1 MTETGAFQN
10 NWERPNEKTI
20 NGIPVSRMHKL
31 IEKNSDRYVGIFE
44 KNEDKKVFA
53 NLNFAAMF
61 FSIYWFFYRKMYLY
75 GIIFLIAA
83 TALSF
88 VSEVVVTAFFADDL
102 ASIAQEY
109 TELEEKLKSGE
120 ISDQEVILPSKV
132 KYNAYESKM
141 KSLQLKTEAVMAKV
155 GLISFVVTFIIRLVP
170 GLFADCIYRHHLL
183 TNGEKAGGGVSK
195 KAVLIVIAV
204 ELVLGILI

>member
-1 MTETGAFQN
+1 
-10 NWERPNEKTI
+10 
-20 NGIPVSRMHKL
+20 MHKL
-31 IEKNSDRYVGIFE
+31 IEKNSDRYVEIYE
-44 KNEDKKVFA
+44 KNEKKKTFVS
-53 NLNFAAMF
+53 LNFAAMF

-75 GIIFLIAA
+75 GTIFLIAA

-102 ASIAQEY
+102 ISITQEY
-109 TELEEKLKSGE
+109 IELEEALKSGE
-120 ISDQEVILPSKV
+120 ISDEDVILPSKQT
-132 KYNAYESKM
+132 YNAYESKM

-170 GLFADCIYRHHLL
+170 GLFADCIYRRYLL
-183 TNGEKAGGGVSK
+183 TNGEKTGGGVSK